1 MTCISGLR
9 YCPNWTPREQKCL
22 EAFIGVFRTPSRA
35 MSADVLPDNLPRDQR
50 LRHCAIQIPQEQNFF
65 RRVLPNPGRKP
76 LPELGLHSIV
86 GGSELV
92 HVKKVKLF
100 PRAQGRCQT
109 QGSSRV
115 GKDHSSFF
123 PPVSEFWGS

>member
-1 MTCISGLR
+1 M
-9 YCPNWTPREQKCL
+9 
-22 EAFIGVFRTPSRA
+22 
-35 MSADVLPDNLPRDQR
+35 
-50 LRHCAIQIPQEQNFF
+50 
-65 RRVLPNPGRKP
+65 LPNPGRKP
-76 LPELGLHSIV
+76 IPELGLQSSV

-115 GKDHSSFF
+115 GEDHSSFSL
-123 PPVSEFWGS
+123 PVSVVWGS